1 MEDDT
6 RKSMSMC
13 MPGSLDGTAEI
24 DTTKNPNV
32 TMWTQGRGWGAGASI
47 SCLQEDHGRR
57 LGPAAPALPVGFMLL
72 GHLLCQLLQDSFFQ
86 GQILSK
92 GKAAKVT
99 TCCFARQP
107 EKPSCFQKMCL
118 VAALPPSPFT
128 PLNGR
133 LSFWDRGSLLLLS
146 PGFPRSLGSCQGPFG
161 VPASI
166 LEGPRRAFFH

>member
-1 MEDDT
+1 
-6 RKSMSMC
+6 MC
-13 MPGSLDGTAEI
+13 MTGSLDGTAGT

-47 SCLQEDHGRR
+47 SCLQEDRGRR

-99 TCCFARQP
+99 HNLLFC
-107 EKPSCFQKMCL
+107 
-118 VAALPPSPFT
+118 SPT
-128 PLNGR
+128 
-133 LSFWDRGSLLLLS
+133 
-146 PGFPRSLGSCQGPFG
+146 
-161 VPASI
+161 
-166 LEGPRRAFFH
+166 